1 MITDKRA
8 RILEAA
14 LELFT
19 EHGFKGTSTAA
30 IAQQAGV
37 ATGTLFHHFKTKE
50 ELINEL
56 YKETKLSLV
65 HSLAA
70 EVEKAQGV
78 RDKIQSMWMFF
89 VDWALTHEDKYR
101 FFKHCEASPYIGED
115 LREECAAKFTFLFDL
130 FGQAVEAGVV
140 KNLPGPL
147 LFALTT
153 GMAEGFIRH
162 LMQHPEDRDNQSL
175 RASAFSMC
183 WDAMR

>member
-1 MITDKRA
+1 MDKRA

-14 LELFT
+14 LGLFT

-30 IAQQAGV
+30 IAQRAGV

-50 ELINEL
+50 KLINEL
-56 YKETKLSLV
+56 YKETKLSLA

-70 EVEKAQGV
+70 KMDDAQGV
-78 RDKIQSMWMFF
+78 RDKIQTMWLGF
-89 VDWALTHEDKYR
+89 VDWALEHEDKYR
-101 FFKHCEASPYIGED
+101 FFRHCEASPYIGEE
-115 LREECAAKFTFLFDL
+115 LKEECAAKFVFLFEL

-140 KNLPGPL
+140 KNLPVPL
-147 LFALTT
+147 HFALTT

-162 LMQHPEDRDNQSL
+162 LMQHPEDRENQSL
-175 RASAFSMC
+175 RENAFSMC